1 MTIAPGTRLGP
12 YDILDGDRA
21 IQTRVAGLIDLTE
34 PAGTERRA
42 KRDGTTLSAEPTIGV
57 PLGTRN
63 HARLSPDQARAVLAV
78 YTPMR
83 LEFWSA
89 DWKRDAWTLC
99 QECRSAIDVIT
110 WAPDGR
116 RLLVGRNEQ
125 LVTHAPDG
133 SATDEVLVEEHGRV
147 LVPGNWLFD
156 GRIVYQSSPD
166 LNLLASYEIK
176 LLEPGSRTGR
186 VLVPLARGRQG
197 ARGFSG

>member
-1 MTIAPGTRLGP
+1 M
-12 YDILDGDRA
+12 
-21 IQTRVAGLIDLTE
+21 
-34 PAGTERRA
+34 
-42 KRDGTTLSAEPTIGV
+42 
-57 PLGTRN
+57 
-63 HARLSPDQARAVLAV
+63 
-78 YTPMR
+78 
-83 LEFWSA
+83 
-89 DWKRDAWTLC
+89 
-99 QECRSAIDVIT
+99 IT

-147 LVPGNWLFD
+147 LVPGNWLSD

-186 VLVPLARGRQG
+186 VLVPLGVGKVPEVSPDERWLAYDSAVTGTREVVVQSFPG
-197 ARGFSG
+197 SGSRAQVSSGGGSDPSWAADNRTVYFLKSA